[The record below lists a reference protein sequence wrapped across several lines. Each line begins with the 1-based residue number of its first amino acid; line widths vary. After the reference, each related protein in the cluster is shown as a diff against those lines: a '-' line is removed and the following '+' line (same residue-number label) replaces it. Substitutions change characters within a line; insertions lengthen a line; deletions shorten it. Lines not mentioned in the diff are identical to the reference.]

1 MRGELA
7 VLGGFALV
15 FVAVALGL
23 PVVVLRV
30 RKRARIAWSILLESS
45 AACSS
50 CLRAAPPR
58 RLVPFSAQLSASRS
72 WLQCLPPFSRP
83 GPTKHIGQVL
93 TPCTKSGSCV
103 LVAAW
108 AGLCRFRG
116 GLPSSSW
123 GELCIRGVPAT
134 VTSVPSI
141 LSPSQRGGRA
151 ASLGGRSWPGAGRS
165 ASGLLPDPYS
175 WATLGSSPGVPVD
188 SRSPTKVSTPTGQFQ
203 GGTSAKPFL
212 KSLCKPNVAAGGLKP
227 TRSPGDSRGERL
239 EPLSL
244 SLYQAWQNL
253 SSKAFP
259 RALPAEA
266 WLCRNI
272 DTPSVN

>member
-1 MRGELA
+1 M
-7 VLGGFALV
+7 
-15 FVAVALGL
+15 
-23 PVVVLRV
+23 

-165 ASGLLPDPYS
+165 ASGLPS
-175 WATLGSSPGVPVD
+175 
-188 SRSPTKVSTPTGQFQ
+188 
-203 GGTSAKPFL
+203 
-212 KSLCKPNVAAGGLKP
+212 
-227 TRSPGDSRGERL
+227 
-239 EPLSL
+239 LSL
-244 SLYQAWQNL
+244 SLSLLCFALGQGERAVP
-253 SSKAFP
+253 FP
-259 RALPAEA
+259 RSFEQPRPPF
-266 WLCRNI
+266 WLTGSAVRGTYWN
-272 DTPSVN
+272 